1 MAMILILLD
10 ISLLYAST
18 APAFPWSRS
27 DAVVRQRESFESIVE
42 MLAIVALGD
51 MRTTPAACTTGKAA
65 KASEEATPPT
75 IAWTPYCWIRVVA
88 PFRAATGS
96 VCESTTWTVRFDPR
110 IPPAVFTCSSRS
122 WIAFAMFV
130 PKKLSAPVRGKR
142 APIVGAGER
151 TAGVPPGSRDPNTV
165 PGNPMSPHV
174 RKTRRKTRNRDWSI
188 ALARTASLRLVVR
201 DGLDEGSLGRRLSH
215 PLSARRG

>member
-110 IPPAVFTCSSRS
+110 IPPAGFTCSSRS
-122 WIAFAMFV
+122 WIAFPMFV

-142 APIVGAGER
+142 APIVGAGETKAR
-151 TAGVPPGSRDPNTV
+151 VT
-165 PGNPMSPHV
+165 PGNRDTNYWTGKSVQPQV
-174 RKTRRKTRNRDWSI
+174 KKTKRTNINRDSCK
-188 ALARTASLRLVVR
+188 R
-201 DGLDEGSLGRRLSH
+201 
-215 PLSARRG
+215 